1 MKKIK
6 SFEQYFE
13 SEEIDKKSEN
23 NDEIEEA
30 DPSIRIPSKYSKE
43 ELLKK
48 GFVPKK
54 GGGYEKIKK

>member
-13 SEEIDKKSEN
+13 SENVNKKSEN
-23 NDEIEEA
+23 EDVEEA
-30 DPSIRIPSKYSKE
+30 DPTMRIPSKYSKE

>member
-13 SEEIDKKSEN
+13 SSDIDKKSD
-23 NDEIEEA
+23 NDDIEEEETE
-30 DPSIRIPSKYSKE
+30 STGRIPSKYSKE

-54 GGGYEKIKK
+54 GGGYEKK